1 MPLNKDGLEAGQP
14 VDFETMQKVKR
25 NQREDQKNGQ
35 PEPKPKPASPPRKK
49 KVRKQAEPSVP
60 SVDDSEEAQTAE

>member
-35 PEPKPKPASPPRKK
+35 PEPKQKPASPARKK
-49 KVRKQAEPSVP
+49 KVPGQAEPSVS
-60 SVDDSEEAQTAE
+60 SVDDSEEA

>member
-14 VDFETMQKVKR
+14 VYFETMQKIKR

-35 PEPKPKPASPPRKK
+35 PEPKRRAARSASHKE
-49 KVRKQAEPSVP
+49 VRGQAEPSVS
-60 SVDDSEEAQTAE
+60 SVDDSEEA